1 MPILSSGLALCN
13 IVRVKIVTD
22 GTETKTYIID
32 TAQSAAVEPSVSEG
46 ADEELRVKNKILA
59 QNRTEDILK
68 GCDITLTDVLW
79 TPEVFSIIDGGTATY
94 AEAADEANGVQVG
107 DFISYAAP
115 VAGQVADRTRFTLT
129 VYTQENDID
138 GDPKGYLAVS
148 FPNCKGAPVSA
159 NFEDGT
165 FMASEYTIKSRPKTG
180 QSPYSYERMKTLPAV
195 D

>member
-1 MPILSSGLALCN
+1 MAILSSGLALCN

-22 GTETKTYIID
+22 ETEQKTLVID
-32 TAQSAAVEPSVSEG
+32 TASNASVEPSVSEG
-46 ADEELRVKNKILA
+46 VDEELRVKNKILA

-79 TPEVFSIIDGGTATY
+79 TPEVFEIIDGGTATY
-94 AEAADEANGVQVG
+94 DEDGAFV
-107 DFISYAAP
+107 SYAAP
-115 VAGQVADRTRFTLT
+115 EAGQVADRTRFTMT

-138 GDPKGYLAVS
+138 GDPKGYLAVE

-180 QSPYSYERMKTLPAV
+180 QSPYSYTRMTELPAV

>member
-13 IVRVKIVTD
+13 IVRVKLVTD
-22 GTETKTYIID
+22 ETEPKTFVID

-46 ADEELRVKNKILA
+46 ADEELRVKNRILA

-94 AEAADEANGVQVG
+94 AETAGDGVEKG

-115 VAGQVADRTRFTLT
+115 VAGQVADRTRFTMT

-180 QSPYSYERMKTLPAV
+180 QSPYSYERMKSLPEV